1 MLLTPLNSWC
11 LISIGDTGSSE
22 WYANTTFAEPTC
34 NESNLL
40 IENHDHQHFYTSLYQ
55 EFGLFSTTEFRGE
68 IKVESCNEYA
78 ISPRCPRVLTVYL
91 GKTGNFGWKIKFLT
105 FRLGSFRKHGMWS
118 NDAVMQVFSLQSFQL
133 GRISFIPYCSP
144 TSSFFFFGKI
154 YSHQEHQ
161 HTKPNEPKCI
171 RYKNNDDDDD
181 NHNK

>member
-40 IENHDHQHFYTSLYQ
+40 IENHDYQHFYTTLYQ
-55 EFGLFSTTEFRGE
+55 EFGLLSTTEFRGE
-68 IKVESCNEYA
+68 IKVESCNEYT

-105 FRLGSFRKHGMWS
+105 FLWEASGNMGCDLM
-118 NDAVMQVFSLQSFQL
+118 MQWCKFSLFSLCSWVGYFL
-133 GRISFIPYCSP
+133 SRIVLPP
-144 TSSFFFFGKI
+144 RLFFFGKI

-171 RYKNNDDDDD
+171 RY
-181 NHNK
+181 